1 MNPSRNDLH
10 KLIDMLPES
19 EEITAAKFLL
29 FLIGR
34 SSLQI
39 EDIKAELDV
48 RQGKVSSFNTLD
60 ELKVHLYSE
69 E

>member
-1 MNPSRNDLH
+1 
-10 KLIDMLPES
+10 MLPES

-29 FLIGR
+29 FLIGK

-39 EDIKAELDV
+39 EDIKAELDI
-48 RQGKVSSFNTLD
+48 RQGRVSSFNTLD